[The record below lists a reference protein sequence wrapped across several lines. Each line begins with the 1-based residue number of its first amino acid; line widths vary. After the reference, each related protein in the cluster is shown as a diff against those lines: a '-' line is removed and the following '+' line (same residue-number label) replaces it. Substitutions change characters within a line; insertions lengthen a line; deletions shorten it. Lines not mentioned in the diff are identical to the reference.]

1 MALVHDNQGDYSETL
16 ESFGRVLAGLEKLLG
31 KDHPSLTTVNMA
43 SVYDVQGDYSKV
55 FEWYGRAL
63 ADRER
68 SLGKE
73 HPSTNISTISSWS
86 IAKVKTKTRKP
97 LFLARIATG
106 ALAGIIQSFMCIIC
120 SLEPNLQLTT
130 ETGLLLES
138 SS

>member
-1 MALVHDNQGDYSETL
+1 
-16 ESFGRVLAGLEKLLG
+16 
-31 KDHPSLTTVNMA
+31 MA

-55 FEWYGRAL
+55 LEWYGRAL

-73 HPSTNISTISSWS
+73 HPSTISTISSWS
-86 IAKVKTKTRKP
+86 IAKVKAKTRKP

-120 SLEPNLQLTT
+120 SLEPNLPLTT
-130 ETGLLLES
+130 ETGLFLES